1 MHVFLNL
8 IMGSIANLFLS
19 LIKPFFALHV
29 GLTQRSQMTSL
40 SQNNAALCPYF
51 REKGCATLQRDDIS
65 KNAAVVTQYAV
76 NFAISTAPVPMTTL
90 LYLLLAKSHFL
101 SLFKSEIDLW

>member
-40 SQNNAALCPYF
+40 SQNNAALCRYF
-51 REKGCATLQRDDIS
+51 
-65 KNAAVVTQYAV
+65 
-76 NFAISTAPVPMTTL
+76 
-90 LYLLLAKSHFL
+90 
-101 SLFKSEIDLW
+101 